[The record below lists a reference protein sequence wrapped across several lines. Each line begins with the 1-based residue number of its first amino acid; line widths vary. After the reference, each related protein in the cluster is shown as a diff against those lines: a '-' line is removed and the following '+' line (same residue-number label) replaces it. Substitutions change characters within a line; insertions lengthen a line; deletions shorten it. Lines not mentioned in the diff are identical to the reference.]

1 MNTPARDPD
10 STNDVPGN
18 DPAAPLLLV
27 AIPAHNEAQTI
38 AEVVR
43 AVPCEAFTEYAVAV
57 LVFDDGSTD
66 GTAAAACTAG
76 AEVIR
81 CEQPRGLAAFFRTAV
96 HEALER
102 GADVLVNIDGDGQFD
117 AKEIADVARPVID
130 GEADFVAADR
140 FAERGVR
147 PPNMSRVKYFGNR
160 WMTQLIRRITGLDV
174 RDVSSGFRAYG
185 REALLR
191 INTQSRFT
199 YTQESFLDLA
209 VKGVRIA
216 QVPVTVRYFAGRRSR
231 VVRSL
236 LRYVAFTL
244 ITIFR
249 TVRDY
254 RPLRTF
260 GVAALVL
267 LVPGLAAGGF
277 VLAHYLSTGAFT
289 PYIFLALAAA
299 YLVTLALIVALVGVA
314 SDMLAPLRRNQET
327 LIYLARRQVYGGGR
341 GRTGEGSESGRE

>member
-1 MNTPARDPD
+1 MSPPRKFPGEDLARQPE
-10 STNDVPGN
+10 SGG
-18 DPAAPLLLV
+18 LILV
-27 AIPAHNEAQTI
+27 AIPAHNEASTI
-38 AEVVR
+38 ADVVR
-43 AVPCEAFTEYAVAV
+43 AVPSESFPDNYLAV

-66 GTAAAACTAG
+66 DTAAAARGAG

-81 CEQPRGLAAFFRTAV
+81 VEQPRGLAAFFRAAV
-96 HEALER
+96 QEALER

-117 AKEIADVARPVID
+117 AAQIAEVARPVID

-140 FAERGVR
+140 FAEPGAR
-147 PPNMSRVKYFGNR
+147 PRNMSRVKYFGNR
-160 WMTQLIRRITGLDV
+160 WMTQLVRRITGLNV

-236 LRYVAFTL
+236 LRYIAFTL

-267 LVPGLAAGGF
+267 LVPGLGAGGF
-277 VLAHYLSTGAFT
+277 VVAHYLATGAFT
-289 PYIFLALAAA
+289 PYIFLALGAA

-341 GRTGEGSESGRE
+341 GRSDEGSESGRE